1 MNIVRH
7 CFTKI
12 ASILF
17 SVRGTGRS
25 IALSFA
31 FVCVASQVYAQDEK
45 KISYPVDIQIQ
56 RAPVSSA
63 PENKSPTAQQTSI
76 QQKAPIQQTQ
86 QPEQKQQAP
95 KSQEDAIRSLYE
107 SASTSTA
114 RKTTKQ
120 RTDKTTAKSAKAT
133 EKKAVSKSST
143 KAATN
148 KKIVA
153 AKPEQKIST
162 QKNTATTLSASST
175 STVKNSIIADS
186 NQPPTPTES
195 LSPVKAA
202 ATSVLPVAVE
212 TVLSNPDVIKNNAVV
227 SATNEQVLDDD
238 DELAAGVT
246 TENVI
251 TDGTSTIVSAIENVA
266 AKIEGTA
273 PESDSVPVQPASADP
288 TQGAPAAPVVAAVK
302 NIPLPMSNER
312 EAFVTQF
319 KQFVEAKVAPRVP
332 GVAIAIITEGK
343 VKVLQ
348 AYGVKKVGGRD
359 FIDTDTA
366 FRLASVSKTIA
377 GTTAGILVNDGVMS
391 WTTPVVSV
399 LPNIQFSNPRY
410 GNQISLRDILS
421 QSTGLP
427 THSGDNYIEEG
438 LPFDLVVQR
447 LKSVNFICPPG
458 KCYGYQNVSF
468 SLFDGMVRN
477 KTGKPY
483 EQYVQE
489 KLFNPL
495 GMQTASFGL
504 AGLKA
509 HNNFALPHVA
519 TSKGWSTEKITENY
533 YRMHPAAGANASI
546 TDMAR
551 WVLAQLG
558 KNPEVLSPKVL
569 NAVHDKVTKNTAT
582 QSHYGAREGVTD
594 THYGIGWR
602 VFDYRGDKNFLHHGG
617 YVLGFQSQM
626 VFNKELQIGMVALSN
641 SNRMPTNIIFE
652 FLDAY
657 EDEKRGPRKILP
669 SIAPLAKKRP
679 AQKGR

>member
-1 MNIVRH
+1 MKIVRTF
-7 CFTKI
+7 FTRLL
-12 ASILF
+12 STQF
-17 SVRGTGRS
+17 SVQGTAQA
-25 IALSFA
+25 IAWSLA
-31 FVCVASQVYAQDEK
+31 FLLPAMQVYGQDEK
-45 KISYPVDIQIQ
+45 KISYPVDIQIE
-56 RAPVSSA
+56 RAASTTPVA
-63 PENKSPTAQQTSI
+63 KPVEQT
-76 QQKAPIQQTQ
+76 P
-86 QPEQKQQAP
+86 
-95 KSQEDAIRSLYE
+95 EDAIRSLYE
-107 SASTSTA
+107 KAAVSEPERKAVAKKQTVEKSKTKTATSAAEKKSTTKIA
-114 RKTTKQ
+114 NKTTNK
-120 RTDKTTAKSAKAT
+120 KTVAEKP
-133 EKKAVSKSST
+133 EKKA
-143 KAATN
+143 AA
-148 KKIVA
+148 KKIVE
-153 AKPEQKIST
+153 KKLTP
-162 QKNTATTLSASST
+162 SST
-175 STVKNSIIADS
+175 IPAGE
-186 NQPPTPTES
+186 QPQKPLPSKAPEL
-195 LSPVKAA
+195 LSPVS
-202 ATSVLPVAVE
+202 ATEATTTFLPVVPDNTNVVHVKNTE
-212 TVLSNPDVIKNNAVV
+212 VLSAGTAENLA
-227 SATNEQVLDDD
+227 SD
-238 DELAAGVT
+238 DEDKLENSLTAENSLTEGT
-246 TENVI
+246 TAEATV
-251 TDGTSTIVSAIENVA
+251 IENTA
-266 AKIEGTA
+266 AEGTA
-273 PESDSVPVQPASADP
+273 PESDDVPVQPASVDP
-288 TQGAPAAPVVAAVK
+288 TVGAPEVAPVVTAVK
-302 NIPLPMSNER
+302 KIPLPTSNVR
-312 EAFVTQF
+312 EAYITEF
-319 KQFVEAKVAPRVP
+319 KKYVEERVVPRVP
-332 GVAIAIITEGK
+332 GIAIAIIAEGK

-366 FRLASVSKTIA
+366 FRLASCSKTIA
-377 GTTAGILVNDGVMS
+377 GTTAGILVNDGILK
-391 WTTPVVSV
+391 WETPVVSV

-410 GNQISLRDILS
+410 GNQLSLRDILS

-438 LPFDLVVQR
+438 LPFDSVVQK
-447 LKSVNFICPPG
+447 LKAVNFVCPPG
-458 KCYGYQNVSF
+458 KCYAYQNVSF

-519 TSKGWSTEKITENY
+519 TSKGWYTEKITENY

-551 WVLAQLG
+551 WVLAQMG
-558 KNPEVLSPKVL
+558 NNPSVLSPTVL
-569 NAVHDKVTKNTAT
+569 NSIHDKVTKNTAT

-626 VFNKELQIGMVALSN
+626 VFNTELQIGMVALSN
-641 SNRMPTNIIFE
+641 SNKMPTNIIFD

-669 SIAPLAKKRP
+669 SVAPLVKKRP

>member
-1 MNIVRH
+1 MKIVRH
-7 CFTKI
+7 FFTKAVSTI
-12 ASILF
+12 F
-17 SVRGTGRS
+17 SVQGSAQS
-25 IALSFA
+25 IALSLA
-31 FVCVASQVYAQDEK
+31 LVCLAPQVCAQDEK

-56 RAPVSSA
+56 RAPASA
-63 PENKSPTAQQTSI
+63 PENKPSVSQ
-76 QQKAPIQQTQ
+76 IQQTQ
-86 QPEQKQQAP
+86 PQQSP
-95 KSQEDAIRSLYE
+95 QSQEDAIRSLYE
-107 SASTSTA
+107 SASTSS

-120 RTDKTTAKSAKAT
+120 RTEKTTTK
-133 EKKAVSKSST
+133 ST
-143 KAATN
+143 KAAAEKKSTTKSANKVPAN
-148 KKIVA
+148 KKAVATKPEPKATAQKNAATRLAAPATTAAVNAIVA
-153 AKPEQKIST
+153 DSSPPIS
-162 QKNTATTLSASST
+162 AVTLSPANEMQNAAPISQ
-175 STVKNSIIADS
+175 VN
-186 NQPPTPTES
+186 
-195 LSPVKAA
+195 PVA
-202 ATSVLPVAVE
+202 ATRQLAMDDEDVMEDGAAVE
-212 TVLSNPDVIKNNAVV
+212 
-227 SATNEQVLDDD
+227 NE
-238 DELAAGVT
+238 
-246 TENVI
+246 I
-251 TDGTSTIVSAIENVA
+251 TDGTSTIVSAMENIA
-266 AKIEGTA
+266 AKVEGTA
-273 PESDSVPVQPASADP
+273 PESDSVPVQPASVDP
-288 TQGAPAAPVVAAVK
+288 TAGAPATPVVATVK
-302 NIPLPMSNER
+302 NIPLPLSNER
-312 EAFVTQF
+312 EAFVTEF
-319 KQFVEAKVAPRVP
+319 KKFVEAKVVPRVP
-332 GVAIAIITEGK
+332 GVAIAVITEGK

-377 GTTAGILVNDGVMS
+377 GTTAGILVNDGVLS

-438 LPFDLVVQR
+438 LPFDSVVQR
-447 LKSVNFICPPG
+447 LKAVNFVCPPG

-483 EQYVQE
+483 DQYVQE

-519 TSKGWSTEKITENY
+519 TSKGWYTEKITENY

-551 WVLAQLG
+551 WVLAQMG
-558 KNPEVLSPKVL
+558 KNPDVLSPTVL

-617 YVLGFQSQM
+617 YVLGFQSQL

>member
-1 MNIVRH
+1 MKIVRH
-7 CFTKI
+7 CFTNI
-12 ASILF
+12 VSTIF
-17 SVRGTGRS
+17 SVQGSARS
-25 IALSFA
+25 IAWSLA
-31 FVCVASQVYAQDEK
+31 LVCSAPQVYAQDEK
-45 KISYPVDIQIQ
+45 KVSYPVDIQIQ
-56 RAPVSSA
+56 RTPASV
-63 PENKSPTAQQTSI
+63 PENKSSPAEQ
-76 QQKAPIQQTQ
+76 IQQTQ
-86 QPEQKQQAP
+86 PAQQT
-95 KSQEDAIRSLYE
+95 QEEAIRALYE
-107 SASTSTA
+107 SASSST
-114 RKTTKQ
+114 RKVTKQ
-120 RTDKTTAKSAKAT
+120 RTEKSTTKSTTSANKDAANKKAVAAKREQKTTA
-133 EKKAVSKSST
+133 
-143 KAATN
+143 
-148 KKIVA
+148 
-153 AKPEQKIST
+153 
-162 QKNTATTLSASST
+162 QKNTATRLAS
-175 STVKNSIIADS
+175 
-186 NQPPTPTES
+186 PPTPTATNAIVTDGNPALVPTTSPEIF
-195 LSPVKAA
+195 SPVRVDNILSDPDAA
-202 ATSVLPVAVE
+202 
-212 TVLSNPDVIKNNAVV
+212 KNSAAV
-227 SATNEQVLDDD
+227 SATNKQAADDD
-238 DELAAGVT
+238 DEYAASPAV
-246 TENVI
+246 ENVI

-273 PESDSVPVQPASADP
+273 PESDSVPVQPASVDP
-288 TQGAPAAPVVAAVK
+288 TAGAPATPVIAAVK
-302 NIPLPMSNER
+302 NIPLPISNER
-312 EAFVTQF
+312 EAFITEF
-319 KQFVEAKVAPRVP
+319 KKYVEDKVVPRVP

-377 GTTAGILVNDGVMS
+377 GTTAGILVNDGVLS

-399 LPNIQFSNPRY
+399 LPNVQFSNPRY
-410 GNQISLRDILS
+410 GNQLSLRDILS

-438 LPFDLVVQR
+438 LPFDSVVQK
-447 LKSVNFICPPG
+447 LKSVHFVCPPG

-519 TSKGWSTEKITENY
+519 TSKGWHTEKITENY
-533 YRMHPAAGANASI
+533 YRMHPAAGANASV

-551 WVLAQLG
+551 WILAQMG
-558 KNPEVLSPKVL
+558 KHPEVLSPTVL

-617 YVLGFQSQM
+617 YVLGFQSQL